1 MLESPDVPIYE
12 FNRFHGVM
20 GMANGADLKETLD
33 RIEAEIADVKRQY
46 DLFFQGSRRSEPS
59 DQRREVE
66 EKIRRMGQRRI
77 INTNDQFRFHTLQS
91 RFYSLSNLWMRMIR
105 DMEEGRLA
113 RDHSGTLVRQSGP
126 LPPKDPVER
135 GHLEQVIEELS
146 EARRTCGL
154 PSGEEDISAI
164 RETLL
169 ARAREISGKS
179 GGKNVEFRISV
190 EDGKP
195 KVKASIR

>member
-1 MLESPDVPIYE
+1 
-12 FNRFHGVM
+12 M
-20 GMANGADLKETLD
+20 GNGADLKETLD
-33 RIEAEIADVKRQY
+33 RIEAEIAGVKRQY
-46 DLFFQGSRRSEPS
+46 DLFFQGYRRSEPS
-59 DQRREVE
+59 ELRREADE
-66 EKIRRMGQRRI
+66 TIRRMGQRRI

-105 DMEEGRLA
+105 DMEEGRLS
-113 RDHSGTLVRQSGP
+113 RDPSGALVRVTGP
-126 LPPKDPVER
+126 LPPKDPVES
-135 GHLEQVIEELS
+135 GHLEQVIGELS

-154 PSGEEDISAI
+154 PAGEEDLSEI

-179 GGKNVEFRISV
+179 GGRHVEFRISV

-195 KVKASIR
+195 KVKASVR

>member
-1 MLESPDVPIYE
+1 MLKSLDVPNYE
-12 FNRFHGVM
+12 FTCFPGGM

-33 RIEAEIADVKRQY
+33 RLEAEIADVKRQY
-46 DLFFQGSRRSEPS
+46 DLFFLGVRRAEPS
-59 DQRREVE
+59 DLRREVDE
-66 EKIRRMGQRRI
+66 TIRRMGQRRI

-105 DMEEGRLA
+105 EMEEGRLA
-113 RDHSGTLVRQSGP
+113 RDHSGALVRQAGP
-126 LPPKDPVER
+126 LPPKDPVEPS
-135 GHLEQVIEELS
+135 HLEQVIGELS

-154 PSGEEDISAI
+154 PAGEEDLSAI

-169 ARAREISGKS
+169 ARAREIAGKT

-195 KVKASIR
+195 KVKASVH